1 MVGMWFDTM
10 RGSRAY
16 QSGRR
21 PGLLRS
27 IIEYAAALREEI
39 GEELVHMEEDEIR
52 ATLRRGTAGL
62 KVPDRE
68 VSIRRVET
76 GSSVDEG
83 ARKRGWKK
91 SMTRGST
98 F

>member
-1 MVGMWFDTM
+1 MVGMWFDTR

-16 QSGRR
+16 RSGRR

-27 IIEYAAALREEI
+27 IVEYAAALREEI

-52 ATLRRGTAGL
+52 ARLRRGTAGL

-68 VSIRRVET
+68 VRITRVDT
-76 GSSVDEG
+76 GREEDDVK
-83 ARKRGWKK
+83 KRGWKQ
-91 SMTRGST
+91 SLTRGST

>member
-1 MVGMWFDTM
+1 MIGMWFDTR

-16 QSGRR
+16 RSGRR

-27 IIEYAAALREEI
+27 IVEYAAALKEEI

-52 ATLRRGTAGL
+52 SRLRRGTVGL
-62 KVPDRE
+62 KVPDME
-68 VSIRRVET
+68 VRIRRVAT
-76 GSSVDEG
+76 GREEDDV
-83 ARKRGWKK
+83 RKRSWKR
-91 SMTRGST
+91 SFTRGST